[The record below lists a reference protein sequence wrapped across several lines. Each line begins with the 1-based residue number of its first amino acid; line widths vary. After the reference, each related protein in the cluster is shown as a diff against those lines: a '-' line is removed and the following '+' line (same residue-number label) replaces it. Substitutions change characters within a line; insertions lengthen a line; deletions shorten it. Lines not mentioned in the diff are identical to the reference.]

1 MDSAAFASDG
11 SNSPVLSNP
20 ARRNILLLALCQ
32 GLLMIGTST
41 MIAEAALVGH
51 LLADNKA
58 FATLPLGAQ
67 QLGVLLTIVPASLL
81 MGRIGRRAGF
91 SIGAAFGIVGTSVAT
106 LAVFQ
111 GSFWL
116 FCVGTALNGVNN
128 GFGMFYRFA
137 AVDGAGKE
145 GHGKAISYVLA
156 GGVLAALIG
165 PELAKHTKDLFAPVI
180 FAGSFAS
187 LILVA
192 LVSLTILQ
200 FIRIPKPTESER
212 REAQRPLAVIARQPA
227 FIVAVLGAMVAYG
240 VMNFVMTATPLA
252 MHVCG
257 HSFESTAFVIQWHVF
272 AMFAPSFFTGHLI
285 RRFSVPGIMVVGGV
299 LMGLCVAMNLAGET
313 VLHFWVALA
322 FLGLGWNFLFVGATT
337 LLTTTYR
344 PSEKAKVQ
352 ALNDLL
358 VFGMVAATAFT
369 AGAAHHAFGWMALN
383 YAVVPFLLL
392 GTAATLWL
400 GRRRPAAA
408 T

>member
-1 MDSAAFASDG
+1 MLSD
-11 SNSPVLSNP
+11 P
-20 ARRNILLLALCQ
+20 ARRNVLLLALCQ

-51 LLADNKA
+51 LLAEDKVY
-58 FATLPLGAQ
+58 ATLPLGAQ

-81 MGRIGRRAGF
+81 MARIGRRAGF
-91 SIGAAFGIVGTSVAT
+91 SIGACFGIVGTSVAT

-116 FCVGTALNGVNN
+116 FCLGTALNGVHN
-128 GFGMFYRFA
+128 GFAMFYRFA

-192 LVSLTILQ
+192 LTSLTILQ
-200 FIRIPKPTESER
+200 FIRIPKPTEAER
-212 REAQRPLAVIARQPA
+212 REAQRPLFVIVRQPA
-227 FIVAVLGAMVAYG
+227 FVVAALGGMVAYG

-252 MHVCG
+252 MRVCG
-257 HSFESTAFVIQWHVF
+257 HSFEATASVIQWHVV

-285 RRFSVPGIMVVGGV
+285 KRFGLPNVMTAGTA
-299 LMGLCVAMNLAGET
+299 LMAVCVAINLSGET
-313 VLHFWVALA
+313 VAHFWVALA
-322 FLGLGWNFLFVGATT
+322 LLGLGWNFLFVSATT

-344 PSEKAKVQ
+344 PAEKAKVQ

-358 VFGMVAATAFT
+358 VFGTVAVTAIS
-369 AGAAHHAFGWMALN
+369 AGAAHHTLGWAVLN
-383 YAVVPFLLL
+383 YVAAPFLLL
-392 GTAATLWL
+392 GVAATLWL
-400 GRRRPAAA
+400 ARSRPAAA

>member
-1 MDSAAFASDG
+1 MPAD
-11 SNSPVLSNP
+11 P
-20 ARRNILLLALCQ
+20 ARRNVVLLSLCQ
-32 GLLMIGTST
+32 GLVMIGTTT

-51 LLADNKA
+51 LLAENKA
-58 FATLPLGAQ
+58 YATLPLGAQ
-67 QLGVLLTIVPASLL
+67 QLGVLLTIMPASLL
-81 MGRIGRRAGF
+81 MARIGRRAGF
-91 SIGAAFGIVGTSVAT
+91 SVGACFGIVGTAVAT

-116 FCVGTALNGVNN
+116 FCVGTALNGVHN
-128 GFGMFYRFA
+128 GFAMFYRFA

-165 PELAKHTKDLFAPVI
+165 PELAKHTKDLFAPVV

-192 LVSLTILQ
+192 LTLLAILQ

-212 REAQRPLAVIARQPA
+212 REAQRPLSVIARQPA
-227 FIVAVLGAMVAYG
+227 FVVAVLGGMVAYG

-252 MHVCG
+252 MRFCG

-272 AMFAPSFFTGHLI
+272 AMFAPSFVTGHLI
-285 RRFSVPGIMVVGGV
+285 KRFTVPNVMVAGAA
-299 LMGLCVAMNLAGET
+299 LMAGCVAINLAGDT
-313 VLHFWVALA
+313 VVHFWIALA
-322 FLGLGWNFLFVGATT
+322 MLGLGWNFLFVGATT

-344 PSEKAKVQ
+344 PAERAKVQ
-352 ALNDLL
+352 ALNDLM
-358 VFGMVAATAFT
+358 VFGTVAASAFS
-369 AGAAHHAFGWMALN
+369 AGAAHHALGWAVLN
-383 YAVVPFLLL
+383 YAVVPFILM
-392 GTAATLWL
+392 GAVATLWL
-400 GRRRPAAA
+400 VLRRPATA

>member
-1 MDSAAFASDG
+1 MLSDP
-11 SNSPVLSNP
+11 S
-20 ARRNILLLALCQ
+20 RRNIVFLALCQ

-51 LLADNKA
+51 LLAEDKA
-58 FATLPLGAQ
+58 LATLPLGVQ

-81 MGRIGRRAGF
+81 MARIGRRAGF
-91 SIGAAFGIVGTSVAT
+91 SIGALFGIVGTSVAT

-116 FCVGTALNGVNN
+116 FCVGTALNGIHN
-128 GFGMFYRFA
+128 GFAMFYRFA
-137 AVDGAGKE
+137 AVDGAGRE

-156 GGVLAALIG
+156 GGVLAALVG
-165 PELAKHTKDLFAPVI
+165 PELAKHTKDLFDPVI

-192 LVSLTILQ
+192 MAMLAILQ
-200 FIRIPKPTESER
+200 FIRIPMPSESER
-212 REAQRPLAVIARQPA
+212 RGPQRPLSVIARQPA
-227 FIVAVLGAMVAYG
+227 FVVAVLGGMVAYG
-240 VMNFVMTATPLA
+240 AMNFVMTATPLA
-252 MHVCG
+252 MRVCG
-257 HSFESTAFVIQWHVF
+257 YSFESTAFVIQWHVF

-285 RRFSVPGIMVVGGV
+285 KRFGLPNVMLTGVV
-299 LMGLCVAMNLAGET
+299 LMAVCVAINLAGET
-313 VLHFWVALA
+313 VLHFWIALA
-322 FLGLGWNFLFVGATT
+322 VLGLGWNFLFVGATT

-358 VFGMVAATAFT
+358 VFGTVAATAFS
-369 AGAAHHAFGWMALN
+369 AGVAHHAFGWASIN
-383 YAVVPFLLL
+383 YAAVPVLVLAA
-392 GTAATLWL
+392 AATLWL
-400 GRRRPAAA
+400 MRSRPAAA